1 MKFILIFIFIAFAL
15 VAFYPSVVESDHYER
30 SGKLTLWS
38 KVGFRGSSITLTDTI
53 YDLSKLGYR
62 YKVKSIDVE
71 DGAFILYAKRYFRGP
86 RIFVYQYGGV
96 LKEGRYPDPYT
107 WDSPYYGFK
116 VGSLRKVDGYHK
128 EWDLSHEEQLQFM
141 GNTTGSGTSAEM
153 ESSSAAAQASIL
165 PAPGRTPRTLPS
177 LVEHSLKS
185 TNCTVNK

>member
-1 MKFILIFIFIAFAL
+1 MKFILFFIFIAFAL
-15 VAFYPSVVESDHYER
+15 VAFYPSVVESDDYEH
-30 SGKLTLWS
+30 GKLTLWS

-128 EWDLSHEEQLQFM
+128 EFDLSHEEQLQFM
-141 GNTTGSGTSAEM
+141 GNITGSPVDSDEI
-153 ESSSAAAQASIL
+153 ESSSAAQASIPPVPTIQIPSSL
-165 PAPGRTPRTLPS
+165 TANTPK
-177 LVEHSLKS
+177 V
-185 TNCTVNK
+185 TNCTVKK